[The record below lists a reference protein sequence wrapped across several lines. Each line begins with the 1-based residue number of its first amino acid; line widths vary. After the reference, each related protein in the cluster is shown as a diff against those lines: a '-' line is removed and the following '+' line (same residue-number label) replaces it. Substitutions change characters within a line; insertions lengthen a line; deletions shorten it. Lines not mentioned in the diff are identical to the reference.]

1 MLATLSP
8 ALPTG
13 EVPIAPHRGTQ
24 LSASFARYLTDTGL
38 AETYDAALFSLIHV
52 RRCGERSVGLVKHRE
67 RVLGLPLDPK
77 D

>member
-1 MLATLSP
+1 MLATLYPPPS
-8 ALPTG
+8 AG
-13 EVPIAPHRGTQ
+13 EVPSAPHRATQ
-24 LSASFARYLTDTGL
+24 LTASFTRHLIHTGM
-38 AETYDAALFSLIHV
+38 AETYDAALFSLTHV

>member
-1 MLATLSP
+1 MLASLSP

-13 EVPIAPHRGTQ
+13 EVPNAPHRATQ
-24 LSASFARYLTDTGL
+24 LTASFARHLIDTGM
-38 AETYDAALFSLIHV
+38 AETYDAALFSLIYV

>member
-8 ALPTG
+8 APSTG
-13 EVPIAPHRGTQ
+13 EVPIAPHRDTK
-24 LSASFARYLTDTGL
+24 LTASFARHLIDAGM
-38 AETYDAALFSLIHV
+38 AETYDTALFSLIHV